1 MKVYLTSITNNYTEF
16 NRVYKSINN
25 SLEYIH
31 DFFKSMSVES
41 DKDCDFFDRE
51 YVQEYFTEDYLTQY
65 GNVVCK
71 STYGEFIIKK
81 ICGYKYQFVYIP
93 VNEDDFVICEL
104 EVLDLLD

>member
-1 MKVYLTSITNNYTEF
+1 MKVYLTSLTTNYSEF

-25 SLEYIH
+25 SLEYIY

-65 GNVVCK
+65 ENVVCK

-81 ICGYKYQFVYIP
+81 LSGYKYQFVYMP

-104 EVLDLLD
+104 EILDLLE

>member
-1 MKVYLTSITNNYTEF
+1 MKVYLTSLTTNYSEF

-51 YVQEYFTEDYLTQY
+51 YVHEYFTEDYLIQY
-65 GNVVCK
+65 RNVVCK
-71 STYGEFIIKK
+71 STYGEFVIKK
-81 ICGYKYQFVYIP
+81 LHGYKYQFVYIP

-104 EVLDLLD
+104 EILDLLD